1 MDLVLFGRPILIFTC
16 EFRRFG
22 SKSSETNF
30 TCNLVYFSGFEK
42 LKLRSEARSPMQA
55 QADIMMLYEPG
66 PWVPE
71 VSGSKLPI
79 LYVGFAENILCR
91 APLIPCFLAG
101 NSTNTIPES
110 KRSESSSF
118 PHGKCDSR
126 AGAGDGSKVFE
137 VNMPLWRFGR
147 AKSRSM
153 KVDDA
158 ERMRAERIAAARR
171 QAVQTKK
178 QDRAKRDQ

>member
-1 MDLVLFGRPILIFTC
+1 
-16 EFRRFG
+16 
-22 SKSSETNF
+22 
-30 TCNLVYFSGFEK
+30 
-42 LKLRSEARSPMQA
+42 
-55 QADIMMLYEPG
+55 MMLYEPG

-101 NSTNTIPES
+101 NSTNTIPAS
-110 KRSESSSF
+110 KRSESSSVR
-118 PHGKCDSR
+118 HGKCDSS

-158 ERMRAERIAAARR
+158 ERMRAEQIAAARR